1 MRHQFDSL
9 DRALSRSRP
18 ARRDIFTCV
27 LHAGPRCW
35 ACSSEQCGMRSS
47 AHGSWLPGHSR
58 EGVHRGAGRVS
69 QSCARSRSR
78 SAPRRPGRR
87 ASASGS
93 AVVRDRPDP
102 TSRPGPTRRYV
113 RAENTMPMSK
123 RPRRFVTAR
132 RLARKAAPRRRPTER
147 NGRFSSS
154 LRAGLAILN
163 CFSAEQPVLG
173 IANLADELSMSRS
186 TTHRYASTL
195 VALGYLEQD
204 QARRYRLAPR
214 VVDVGMS
221 VLDSMALRG
230 KAREHLRELREQTGR
245 TVSLAVLDGEDVR
258 YVDRLRGWRRGQ
270 HAVDLNLGVG
280 ARVPANCSAMGKV
293 LLAYLPERE
302 REQADRRAGA
312 RAARAEQ
319 HHQQT
324 SFARRARA
332 GARRWPGARRRRA
345 GSRGAHACGSGDSDP
360 TARWS
365 PRSASRCRPTRS
377 RPEELA
383 EVLGRAAACR
393 GEAHLRCA
401 GASERARRR

>member
-1 MRHQFDSL
+1 
-9 DRALSRSRP
+9 
-18 ARRDIFTCV
+18 
-27 LHAGPRCW
+27 
-35 ACSSEQCGMRSS
+35 
-47 AHGSWLPGHSR
+47 
-58 EGVHRGAGRVS
+58 
-69 QSCARSRSR
+69 
-78 SAPRRPGRR
+78 
-87 ASASGS
+87 
-93 AVVRDRPDP
+93 
-102 TSRPGPTRRYV
+102 
-113 RAENTMPMSK
+113 MSK
-123 RPRRFVTAR
+123 RVDASPKRG
-132 RLARKAAPRRRPTER
+132 AAETEEEPPAER

-204 QARRYRLAPR
+204 HARRYRLAPR

-245 TVSLAVLDGEDVR
+245 TVSLAVLDGVDVR

-280 ARVPANCSAMGKV
+280 ARLPVNCSAMGKV

-302 REQADRRAGA
+302 REQLIAELEL
-312 RAARAEQ
+312 RAAGAEQ

-332 GARRWPGARRRRA
+332 GARRWLGARRRRA
-345 GSRGAHACGSGDSDP
+345 GPGGAHACGSCDRTRRRGRRRGRHP
-360 TARWS
+360 GAGGRVQPGGAHRGARD
-365 PRSASRCRPTRS
+365 
-377 RPEELA
+377 
-383 EVLGRAAACR
+383 AAACR
-393 GEAHLRCA
+393 GAAHLRCA
-401 GASERARRR
+401 RRG